1 MRKLMNFAYTSAIA
15 LLSAVFFVACS
26 SSDDTALDPKQD
38 ITPQKDEVNVNF
50 VFNVSTANEATMR
63 MTAANTQATLTQPFR
78 GITNAY
84 IGVFKQ
90 NADGK
95 YVSTSISTEKL
106 YPFGTIIG
114 KNGIDPNAG
123 EGSNTPKSRRV
134 VEVSLP
140 TDVNSFMFWGKAIK
154 DGSSTDQGKI
164 TMNVSSNLSETSF
177 SLDRIVP
184 ETANPTEPHVYV
196 QALKEHEQLMAAA
209 LTNIVNSNIANTNVT
224 YGGDTHKISLA
235 WSDYVDISGESESYT
250 ITARTNEPIAIK
262 NALDPTHDIPMRALG
277 DKLAIAYATWN
288 TIRSGELRA
297 GSGTAVSKV
306 IEDLMTVVNSVAN
319 AEPVFWEEAAAK
331 TLAKQIKTNVEKF
344 FDSDNE
350 YQWKTAGEIMTALNV
365 NFSTVDEDCNLNDFP
380 VNFNLPNGSVIL
392 QFDITPKDPGP
403 GFDFAY
409 NYKGAVA
416 TYAMGDENG
425 SFNPLNYVYPA
436 ELCYFGNSA
445 IRVSDQTKAAN
456 YYPDGVTDWDNDD
469 KWTDDWVKDSHVT
482 NTTRSVAMKD
492 NINYGTALLETKVKF
507 GAATLQD
514 NYGALDKRWNKKPE
528 ITEPNNTIDATAD
541 RDHFVL
547 TGVLVGGQE
556 QEVGWNYIAKSTTP
570 GFGNMVYDNVGE
582 IHIPHFDSNSATQST
597 SAANYTLL
605 WDNWEAKNKGSK
617 QRDVFVALEFVN
629 KGVDFYGQNNLI
641 RSGATFY
648 IVGKLDPDKRPSSLT
663 DVTDA
668 AYAADKSLGIT
679 WPTNYALPPYD
690 TDGTTIKERRVFM
703 QDYLTSAT
711 FVIGEN
717 SLQHALVSV
726 PDLRSGQISLGLSV
740 DLNWRTGLVFNDVIL
755 GEQ

>member
-15 LLSAVFFVACS
+15 LLSAGLFAACS
-26 SSDDTALDPKQD
+26 SSDDAVLDPKQD

-123 EGSNTPKSRRV
+123 EESNTPKSRRV

-140 TDVNSFMFWGKAIK
+140 TDVNSLMFWGKAIK

-164 TMNVSSNLSETSF
+164 TMNVSSDLSATSF
-177 SLDRIVP
+177 SLDKIVP
-184 ETANPTEPHVYV
+184 ETADPTKPHVYV

-209 LTNIVNSNIANTNVT
+209 LTNIVNSNIANTDVK

-235 WSDYVDISGESESYT
+235 WSDYVDISGESGSYT

-262 NALDPTHDIPMRALG
+262 NALGATSDISMRALG

-331 TLAKQIKTNVEKF
+331 TLAEQIKTNVEKF

-365 NFSTVDEDCNLNDFP
+365 NFSTVDDDCNLNDFP

-392 QFDITPKDPGP
+392 QFDITPKDPGS

-514 NYGALDKRWNKKPE
+514 NYGALDKRWNNKPE
-528 ITEPNNTIDATAD
+528 ITESNNTIDATAD

>member
-1 MRKLMNFAYTSAIA
+1 MNFAYISAIA
-15 LLSAVFFVACS
+15 LLSAGLFAACS
-26 SSDDTALDPKQD
+26 SSDDAVLDPKQD

-63 MTAANTQATLTQPFR
+63 MTAENTQATLTQPFR

-123 EGSNTPKSRRV
+123 EESNTPKSRRV

-140 TDVNSFMFWGKAIK
+140 TDVNSLMFWGKAIK
-154 DGSSTDQGKI
+154 DGSSIDQGKI
-164 TMNVSSNLSETSF
+164 TMNVSSDLSATSF
-177 SLDRIVP
+177 SLDKIVP
-184 ETANPTEPHVYV
+184 ETADPTEPHVYV

-209 LTNIVNSNIANTNVT
+209 LTNIVNSNIANTDVK
-224 YGGDTHKISLA
+224 YGGETHKISLA
-235 WSDYVDISGESESYT
+235 WSDYVDISGESGSYT

-262 NALDPTHDIPMRALG
+262 NALGASSDISMRALG

-344 FDSDNE
+344 FDSDRE
-350 YQWKTAGEIMTALNV
+350 YQWKTAGELMTALNV
-365 NFSTVDEDCNLNDFP
+365 KNETLPTVDEDCNLNNFP
-380 VNFNLPNGSVIL
+380 ANFNLPNGSVIL

-469 KWTDDWVKDSHVT
+469 KWTNDWVKDSHVT

-514 NYGALDKRWNKKPE
+514 NYGALDKRWNNKPE
-528 ITEPNNTIDATAD
+528 ITESNNTIDATAD

-570 GFGNMVYDNVGE
+570 GFGNMVYDKVGE

-605 WDNWEAKNKGSK
+605 WDNWEVKNKGSK

-668 AYAADKSLGIT
+668 AYAANKSLGIT

>member
-15 LLSAVFFVACS
+15 LLNAVFFVACS

-140 TDVNSFMFWGKAIK
+140 TDVNSLMFWGKAIK

-184 ETANPTEPHVYV
+184 ETADPTEPHVYV

-224 YGGDTHKISLA
+224 YGGETHKISLA

-262 NALDPTHDIPMRALG
+262 NALDPTHDISMRALG

-331 TLAKQIKTNVEKF
+331 TLAEQIKTNVEKF

-365 NFSTVDEDCNLNDFP
+365 NFSTVDDDCNLNDFP

-392 QFDITPKDPGP
+392 QFDITPKDPGS

-514 NYGALDKRWNKKPE
+514 NYGALDKRWNNKPE
-528 ITEPNNTIDATAD
+528 ITESNNTIDATAD

>member
-15 LLSAVFFVACS
+15 LLNAVFFVACS
-26 SSDDTALDPKQD
+26 SSDDAVLDPKQD

-123 EGSNTPKSRRV
+123 EESNTPKSRRV

-140 TDVNSFMFWGKAIK
+140 TDVNSLMFWGKAIK

-184 ETANPTEPHVYV
+184 ETADPTEPHVYV

-209 LTNIVNSNIANTNVT
+209 LTNIVNSNIANTDVK

-235 WSDYVDISGESESYT
+235 WSDYVDISGESGSYT

-262 NALDPTHDIPMRALG
+262 NALGASSDISMRALG

-365 NFSTVDEDCNLNDFP
+365 NFSTVDDACNLNKFP
-380 VNFNLPNGSVIL
+380 DNFNLPNGSVIL

-514 NYGALDKRWNKKPE
+514 NYGALDKRWNNKPE

>member
-15 LLSAVFFVACS
+15 LLSAGLFAACS
-26 SSDDTALDPKQD
+26 SSDDAVLDPKQD

-123 EGSNTPKSRRV
+123 EESNTPKSRRV

-140 TDVNSFMFWGKAIK
+140 TDVNSLMFWGKAIK
-154 DGSSTDQGKI
+154 DGSSIDQGKI
-164 TMNVSSNLSETSF
+164 TMNVSSDLSATSF
-177 SLDRIVP
+177 SLDKIVP
-184 ETANPTEPHVYV
+184 ETADPTKPHVYV

-209 LTNIVNSNIANTNVT
+209 LTNIVNSNIANTDVK

-235 WSDYVDISGESESYT
+235 WSDYVDISGESGSYT

-262 NALDPTHDIPMRALG
+262 NALGATSDISMRALG

-331 TLAKQIKTNVEKF
+331 TLAEQIKTNVEKF

-365 NFSTVDEDCNLNDFP
+365 NFSTVDDDCNLNDFP

-392 QFDITPKDPGP
+392 QFDITPKDPGS

-416 TYAMGDENG
+416 TYAMGDEDG

-514 NYGALDKRWNKKPE
+514 NYGALDKRWNNKPE
-528 ITEPNNTIDATAD
+528 ITESNNTIDATAD

>member
-15 LLSAVFFVACS
+15 LLNAVFFVACS

-140 TDVNSFMFWGKAIK
+140 TDVNSLMFWGKAIK

-184 ETANPTEPHVYV
+184 ETADPTEPHVYV

-224 YGGDTHKISLA
+224 YGGETHKISLA

-331 TLAKQIKTNVEKF
+331 TLAEQIKTNVEKF

-365 NFSTVDEDCNLNDFP
+365 NFSTVDDDCNLNDFP

-514 NYGALDKRWNKKPE
+514 NYGALDKRWNNKPE
-528 ITEPNNTIDATAD
+528 ITESNNTIDATAD

-582 IHIPHFDSNSATQST
+582 IHIPHFDSNS
-597 SAANYTLL
+597 
-605 WDNWEAKNKGSK
+605 
-617 QRDVFVALEFVN
+617 
-629 KGVDFYGQNNLI
+629 
-641 RSGATFY
+641 
-648 IVGKLDPDKRPSSLT
+648 
-663 DVTDA
+663 VT
-668 AYAADKSLGIT
+668 
-679 WPTNYALPPYD
+679 
-690 TDGTTIKERRVFM
+690 
-703 QDYLTSAT
+703 
-711 FVIGEN
+711 
-717 SLQHALVSV
+717 
-726 PDLRSGQISLGLSV
+726 
-740 DLNWRTGLVFNDVIL
+740 
-755 GEQ
+755 

>member
-15 LLSAVFFVACS
+15 LLNAVFFVACS

-140 TDVNSFMFWGKAIK
+140 TDVNSLMFWGKAIK

-184 ETANPTEPHVYV
+184 ETADPTEPHVYV

-224 YGGDTHKISLA
+224 YGGETHKISLA

-331 TLAKQIKTNVEKF
+331 TLAEQIKTNVEKF

-365 NFSTVDEDCNLNDFP
+365 NFSTVDDDCNLNDFP

-514 NYGALDKRWNKKPE
+514 NYGALDKRWNNKPE
-528 ITEPNNTIDATAD
+528 ITESNNTIDATAD

>member
-15 LLSAVFFVACS
+15 LLNAVFFVACS

-123 EGSNTPKSRRV
+123 EESNTPKSRRV

-140 TDVNSFMFWGKAIK
+140 TDVNSLMFWGKAIK

-184 ETANPTEPHVYV
+184 ETADPTEPHVYV

-209 LTNIVNSNIANTNVT
+209 LTNIVNSNIANTDVK

-235 WSDYVDISGESESYT
+235 WSDYVDISGESGSYT

-262 NALDPTHDIPMRALG
+262 NALGATSDISMRALG

-344 FDSDNE
+344 FDSDRE
-350 YQWKTAGEIMTALNV
+350 YQWKTAGEIKTALNV
-365 NFSTVDEDCNLNDFP
+365 TFSTVDDDCNLNDFP

-392 QFDITPKDPGP
+392 QFDITPKDPGS

-416 TYAMGDENG
+416 TYAMGDEDG

-469 KWTDDWVKDSHVT
+469 KWTNDWVKDSHVT

-514 NYGALDKRWNKKPE
+514 NYGALDKRWNNKPE
-528 ITEPNNTIDATAD
+528 ITESNNTIDATAD

>member
-15 LLSAVFFVACS
+15 LLNAVFFVACS

-140 TDVNSFMFWGKAIK
+140 TDVNSLMFWGKAIK

-184 ETANPTEPHVYV
+184 ETADPTEPHVYV

-224 YGGDTHKISLA
+224 YGGETHKISLA

-262 NALDPTHDIPMRALG
+262 NALDPTHDISMRALG

-350 YQWKTAGEIMTALNV
+350 YQWKTAGKIMTALNV
-365 NFSTVDEDCNLNDFP
+365 NFSTVDDDCNLNDFP

-392 QFDITPKDPGP
+392 QFDITPKDPGS

-514 NYGALDKRWNKKPE
+514 NYGALDKRWNNKPE
-528 ITEPNNTIDATAD
+528 ITVSNNTIDATAD

-570 GFGNMVYDNVGE
+570 GFGNMVYDKVGE

>member
-1 MRKLMNFAYTSAIA
+1 MRKLMNFAYTSAVA
-15 LLSAVFFVACS
+15 LLSAGLFAACS

-123 EGSNTPKSRRV
+123 EESNTPKSRRV

-140 TDVNSFMFWGKAIK
+140 TDVNSLMFWGKAIK

-184 ETANPTEPHVYV
+184 ETADPTEPHVYV

-224 YGGDTHKISLA
+224 YGGETHKISLA

-331 TLAKQIKTNVEKF
+331 TLAEQIKTNVEKF

-365 NFSTVDEDCNLNDFP
+365 NFSTVDDDCNLNKFP
-380 VNFNLPNGSVIL
+380 ANFNLPNGSVIL

-416 TYAMGDENG
+416 TYAMGDEKG

-514 NYGALDKRWNKKPE
+514 NYGALDKRWNNKPE

-740 DLNWRTGLVFNDVIL
+740 DLNWRTGLVFDNVIL

>member
-15 LLSAVFFVACS
+15 LLNAVFFVACS

-140 TDVNSFMFWGKAIK
+140 TDVNSLMFWGKAIK

-184 ETANPTEPHVYV
+184 ETADPTEPHVYV

-224 YGGDTHKISLA
+224 YGGETHKISLA

-331 TLAKQIKTNVEKF
+331 TLAEQIKTNVEKF

-365 NFSTVDEDCNLNDFP
+365 NFSTVDDDCNLNDFP

-492 NINYGTALLETKVKF
+492 NINYGTALLETKV
-507 GAATLQD
+507 
-514 NYGALDKRWNKKPE
+514 
-528 ITEPNNTIDATAD
+528 
-541 RDHFVL
+541 
-547 TGVLVGGQE
+547 
-556 QEVGWNYIAKSTTP
+556 EVWCCHP
-570 GFGNMVYDNVGE
+570 
-582 IHIPHFDSNSATQST
+582 
-597 SAANYTLL
+597 
-605 WDNWEAKNKGSK
+605 
-617 QRDVFVALEFVN
+617 
-629 KGVDFYGQNNLI
+629 
-641 RSGATFY
+641 
-648 IVGKLDPDKRPSSLT
+648 
-663 DVTDA
+663 
-668 AYAADKSLGIT
+668 
-679 WPTNYALPPYD
+679 
-690 TDGTTIKERRVFM
+690 
-703 QDYLTSAT
+703 
-711 FVIGEN
+711 
-717 SLQHALVSV
+717 
-726 PDLRSGQISLGLSV
+726 SGQLWSP
-740 DLNWRTGLVFNDVIL
+740 
-755 GEQ
+755 

>member
-15 LLSAVFFVACS
+15 LLNAVFFVACS

-140 TDVNSFMFWGKAIK
+140 TDVNSLMFWGKAIK

-184 ETANPTEPHVYV
+184 ETADPTEPHVYV

-224 YGGDTHKISLA
+224 YGGETHKISLA

-331 TLAKQIKTNVEKF
+331 TLAEQIKTNVEKF

-365 NFSTVDEDCNLNDFP
+365 NFSTVDDDCNLNDFP

-514 NYGALDKRWNKKPE
+514 NYGALDKRWNNKPE
-528 ITEPNNTIDATAD
+528 ITESNNTIDATAD

-582 IHIPHFDSNSATQST
+582 IHIPHFDSNSVTQST